1 MTRGRTATLVSWL
14 KLGRVS
20 NLPTVWSNTLAAIA
34 LSGGEWTM
42 GLAAASA
49 VSMSLFYVAGM
60 ILNDVF
66 DAEYDGIHRPTR
78 PIPSGQVGRAVAAAT
93 GFSGLGLATMVV
105 VALAFSRGVHASGA
119 LTWTLLLAATIVGY
133 DVYHKTNPLSP
144 VVMGGCRALVLL
156 CVSWTAVGTIAAP
169 VLIAAGLQWAYVVGL
184 TYAAKQEDLARPGS
198 FWPVFLVF
206 LAPIVV
212 GSVEC
217 IARVNDGRVRRLD
230 GHRYWTA
237 VVRTQTNW
245 VSGRSA
251 DCWNC
256 GPRCADDCRHRQLG
270 GRGGYGTGLCSAH
283 EARAA
288 LRSRHVSRQR
298 ESSFRR
304 TRAPQKG
311 PKRQVV
317 T

>member
-212 GSVEC
+212 GSAWLGVGE
-217 IARVNDGRVRRLD
+217 GRLVAPGSSALL
-230 GHRYWTA
+230 GLTMGVF
-237 VVRTQTNW
+237 VVST
-245 VSGRSA
+245 VIGI
-251 DCWNC
+251 
-256 GPRCADDCRHRQLG
+256 GPL
-270 GRGGYGTGLCSAH
+270 LS
-283 EARAA
+283 E
-288 LRSRHVSRQR
+288 
-298 ESSFRR
+298 
-304 TRAPQKG
+304 
-311 PKRQVV
+311 PKRIGLAVGRLIAGIAVLDALMIAATVNWGVGVATALGCALLTRLGQRYVPG